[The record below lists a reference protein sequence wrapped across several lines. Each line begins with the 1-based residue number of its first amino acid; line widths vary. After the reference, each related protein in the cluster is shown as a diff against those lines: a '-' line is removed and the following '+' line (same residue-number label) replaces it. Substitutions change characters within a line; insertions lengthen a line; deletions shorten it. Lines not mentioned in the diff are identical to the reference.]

1 MIKHILVL
9 TSFICFLSG
18 CSEEKVC
25 VFTDASINTIKQ
37 ECTSKSAGY
46 CSGLGCSEL
55 SGSCVF
61 NDTSV
66 KNDAKCSE
74 KRNKSECEKQSG
86 NHKLCEWK

>member
-1 MIKHILVL
+1 MNKIILVL
-9 TSFICFLSG
+9 ASFIFLSG
-18 CSEEKVC
+18 CSEEKLC
-25 VFTDASINTIKQ
+25 VFTDENINTIKQ

-55 SGSCVF
+55 SGACVF

-66 KNDAKCSE
+66 KNDAKCSD
-74 KRNKSECEKQSG
+74 KRNKSDCDKKIG